1 MKQWCGK
8 HTIFSHSTVSV
19 SLLPCPPN
27 TPSEDRVDIVHG
39 TYKPRPASFY
49 LGTTQELTQE
59 CEKILF
65 REDLVDFL
73 VRAVHNYLWDSRLA
87 TGEAESLER
96 CGDEVEKWLKTELI
110 KFETLVD
117 DSLIGDVLERSLAVK
132 YV

>member
-19 SLLPCPPN
+19 SLLPCLRY
-27 TPSEDRVDIVHG
+27 RVDIVHG
-39 TYKPRPASFY
+39 TYKPRPASCY
-49 LGTTQELTQE
+49 LGTVQER
-59 CEKILF
+59 EKILF

-87 TGEAESLER
+87 TGEAESLEK
-96 CGDEVEKWLKTELI
+96 CGDEVEKWLKTELT
-110 KFETLVD
+110 KFEPLFD
-117 DSLIGDVLERSLAVK
+117 DSLIGDVLERTLTVK